1 MSEVPEGDF
10 VKITLSG
17 HNDYMISNE
26 LNRLVSDF
34 TAKYGDMAVE
44 KLYGDEVDYQ
54 RIYDSL
60 TGLPFLSTQKMVV
73 IRDPSSNK
81 QFLEK
86 AEYLLNNLP
95 DSTDV
100 IFVESRMDKRSSLYK
115 MLKKQTDYRD
125 FSELDENGLAS
136 WLVAQAKVKN
146 GSLSSADARFLVERI
161 GTNQQL
167 LSSELSKVLLY
178 DTNINRKTI
187 ELTTEAIP
195 QSTIFDLYTDQRA
208 LKVEPQQII
217 SMLVWQFH
225 IIALIKSAKQLSTEQ
240 IAKIAK
246 INPYVVSKTAK
257 IASKITLRQL
267 RHMIHDLLELDV
279 RLKSESL
286 DTDDALK
293 LYILSLYSQ

>member
-1 MSEVPEGDF
+1 
-10 VKITLSG
+10 
-17 HNDYMISNE
+17 
-26 LNRLVSDF
+26 
-34 TAKYGDMAVE
+34 
-44 KLYGDEVDYQ
+44 
-54 RIYDSL
+54 
-60 TGLPFLSTQKMVV
+60 
-73 IRDPSSNK
+73 
-81 QFLEK
+81 
-86 AEYLLNNLP
+86 
-95 DSTDV
+95 
-100 IFVESRMDKRSSLYK
+100 
-115 MLKKQTDYRD
+115 
-125 FSELDENGLAS
+125 
-136 WLVAQAKVKN
+136 VAQAKVKN

-195 QSTIFDLYTDQRA
+195 QSTIFDLLDSIFSGNSKRALALYTDQRA